1 MIQKTYLG
9 ISVTFMFSLNSVY
22 SKLSDH
28 YNDGHRPALAEHV
41 KEDITNEIKKYLFKD
56 ISFNWFGDEKDLYIF
71 PSVMEIGGCA
81 EIDNSELDNYVTKST
96 LSSISKHLDEKFL
109 SVFGKDTSCHVNVY
123 FIENRQ
129 AVMIDTW
136 KKN

>member
-1 MIQKTYLG
+1 MPYSYRKYKQEVKDWAYANFDETARILDAG
-9 ISVTFMFSLNSVY
+9 AGSV
-22 SKLSDH
+22 
-28 YNDGHRPALAEHV
+28 
-41 KEDITNEIKKYLFKD
+41 
-56 ISFNWFGDEKDLYIF
+56 

-109 SVFGKDTSCHVNVY
+109 YDFGKDTSCHVNVY
-123 FIENRQ
+123 FIENGR